1 MADSYSAKGDQNLA
15 ASAITVLE
23 IHAVTGHLHRARL
36 REVIVGSD
44 DTPAD
49 VAYELTCQ
57 RTTAAGTAT
66 AVTPTAL
73 DAGAPAAYLTCGK
86 NHTAEPTYTAST
98 ELLTLQSN
106 LRTSQRWVAAPGF
119 ELIIPATNLAGIG
132 GKVIHGSS
140 TAEVSATFMWVE

>member
-1 MADSYSAKGDQNLA
+1 MADYYSAKGDQNLTA
-15 ASAITVLE
+15 AAITALE
-23 IHAVTGHLHRARL
+23 IHAVTGHLHRAML
-36 REVIVGSD
+36 REVLLGSD

-49 VAYELTCQ
+49 VAYELIVQ

-73 DAGAPAAYLTCGK
+73 DAAAPASYLTAGK

-98 ELLTLQSN
+98 ELLTMPNN
-106 LRTSQRWVAAPGF
+106 LRASQRWVAAPGF

-132 GKVIHGSS
+132 AKSLHASS
-140 TAEVSATFMWVE
+140 TAEISVTFMWLE